1 MMPIRRQRIV
11 QPENWIHGMSLEK
24 KGLAREETHDECMKR
39 FKFNNPMAERSCGCG
54 TSFSV

>member
-39 FKFNNPMAERSCGCG
+39 FKFNNPMAERSCGCD
-54 TSFSV
+54 TIEL